1 MTFLMSGYTSAVQKL
16 HYRRAQFYN
25 PDLFD
30 SLHDWRNNSVLRVH
44 NLSGEPREVRLSVD
58 ADEDVCSPIFCPA
71 TTANPTPAVGT
82 ACCSNLTAIVGS
94 ACAAWITCSNAPPSN
109 PDNATQSWMQDGAKV
124 RVKVR
129 DYVNLVT
136 TTP

>member
-1 MTFLMSGYTSAVQKL
+1 MGGTMTFLMSGYTSAVQKL

-58 ADEDVCSPIFCPA
+58 ADEEKCVLANLLSSDHSEPDASGRYCMLLEPCGYRWFRVCGLDYLLKR
-71 TTANPTPAVGT
+71 TAV
-82 ACCSNLTAIVGS
+82 
-94 ACAAWITCSNAPPSN
+94 
-109 PDNATQSWMQDGAKV
+109 
-124 RVKVR
+124 
-129 DYVNLVT
+129 
-136 TTP
+136 